1 MSGKAGNF
9 SLWNLKSWALESGI
23 QLKGSRIPITIG
35 IKNPPSTHKGWN
47 PVPGIRNPWFG
58 IRNPRLSQ
66 IPLHVATFS
75 LGRVFALSLVL
86 KVRPYRNRRNRTNH

>member
-1 MSGKAGNF
+1 MSGNAGNF
-9 SLWNLKSWALESGI
+9 FLWNLESWALESGI
-23 QLKGSRIPITIG
+23 QLNGSGIPLTTG
-35 IKNPPSTHKGWN
+35 IQNPRSTHKGWN

-58 IRNPRLSQ
+58 MSY

-86 KVRPYRNRRNRTNH
+86 KVRPYRNRRNRANH

>member
-1 MSGKAGNF
+1 MSGNAGNF
-9 SLWNLKSWALESGI
+9 FLWNLGSWALESGI
-23 QLKGSRIPITIG
+23 QLKGSGIPLTTG
-35 IKNPPSTHKGWN
+35 IQNPRSTHKGWN

-58 IRNPRLSQ
+58 IPNPRLSH

-86 KVRPYRNRRNRTNH
+86 KVRPYRNRRNRANH